1 MTLVVLL
8 NFKFNLELVETAA
21 MSSVQ
26 TAKKLLRS
34 NMKKTLNALS
44 QEEIQNQSKCV
55 FDQVSSNP
63 LFQNAAVISCYLS
76 MPTAELNTNNIVR
89 SILREGK
96 VLFVPR
102 IDSSRGEID
111 MLRVYDE
118 EDLDSLIP
126 KKWGIREPALDRN
139 GTLRTNALDTSSPPL
154 DLVLMPGVAFDKTF
168 SRLGHGKGYYDRFL
182 LTYNSVRTQN
192 QQSAK
197 MPELYALSFTEQI
210 LPSSVIPI
218 TDHDWQLDGIFH
230 PEGVL
235 MRMK

>member
-89 SILREGK
+89 SILREGTICIVQFRTYLDK
-96 VLFVPR
+96 YSHKARYFL
-102 IDSSRGEID
+102 SQGSTLRGE
-111 MLRVYDE
+111 R
-118 EDLDSLIP
+118 LIC
-126 KKWGIREPALDRN
+126 
-139 GTLRTNALDTSSPPL
+139 
-154 DLVLMPGVAFDKTF
+154 
-168 SRLGHGKGYYDRFL
+168 
-182 LTYNSVRTQN
+182 
-192 QQSAK
+192 
-197 MPELYALSFTEQI
+197 
-210 LPSSVIPI
+210 
-218 TDHDWQLDGIFH
+218 
-230 PEGVL
+230 
-235 MRMK
+235 